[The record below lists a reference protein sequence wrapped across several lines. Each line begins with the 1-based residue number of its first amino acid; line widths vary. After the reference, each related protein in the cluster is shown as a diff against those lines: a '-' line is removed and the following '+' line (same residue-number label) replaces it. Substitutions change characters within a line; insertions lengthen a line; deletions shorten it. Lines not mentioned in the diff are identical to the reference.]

1 MNNQKPFTLKSLLL
15 LLALLLPIIYFGYII
30 VYSSQNSG
38 FVPQYNFL
46 YVSDKNDS
54 NCNAPSYQSYKYDE
68 QGKEI
73 GQNAFKKIVINSNVI
88 SILESTDNN
97 KWDYRTRFCNDELYL
112 HDLVS
117 NTSRPINAES
127 LSNYKMVSNELQID
141 GSKKDPDNFE
151 FKESSYNNGFNPIFS
166 GNNYNYDK
174 PTYSLTKQFSNK
186 ILNIQGG
193 RVRFLGFINK

>member
-1 MNNQKPFTLKSLLL
+1 MNSQKPFTLRSLLL

-46 YVSDKNDS
+46 YVTDKNDS
-54 NCNAPSYQSYKYDE
+54 NCNAPSNQSYKYDD

-73 GQNAFKKIVINSNVI
+73 GQTTFKRIVINNNVI
-88 SILESTDNN
+88 SILETTESN
-97 KWDYRTRFCNDELYL
+97 KWDYRTRFCNDELYF

-117 NTSRPINAES
+117 NTSRPLNVES
-127 LSNYKMVSNELQID
+127 LSNYTMVSNELQID
-141 GSKKDPDNFE
+141 ITKKDPDNFE
-151 FKESSYNNGFNPIFS
+151 FKEDSYNGGFNPIFS
-166 GNNYNYDK
+166 GTNYSYDK

-186 ILNIQGG
+186 ILNLQGG